1 MLVTEVEETSGVVDS
16 SPSFTRSMFLAG
28 SAREG
33 WEEAAQH
40 LPGLRGRL
48 QSNALSIHSGFMGLN

>member
-1 MLVTEVEETSGVVDS
+1 MLVTEVEETSAVVDS

-40 LPGLRGRL
+40 LPGLHGRL
-48 QSNALSIHSGFMGLN
+48 QRVMHSVFIQGSWG